1 MTVKDTDRMKKKS
14 SFWAFAVAAFVII
27 TMVAYLIFALTLAD
41 HMQSDPVPAA
51 PTDKAKPSM

>member
-1 MTVKDTDRMKKKS
+1 MKKKS